1 MFHFIHSQE
10 EEIPT
15 VERVLQIRNR
25 ANSIRSHDLM
35 LAIVW
40 KITHMIRVR
49 LFGMHVFAF
58 TVAEMPHV

>member
-1 MFHFIHSQE
+1 M
-10 EEIPT
+10 PT
-15 VERVLQIRNR
+15 VERVLHIRNR

-40 KITHMIRVR
+40 KRTHMIRVR